1 VLSGLTNEEMES
13 AGAGLLVLFNTRPLI
28 TFFDLRKAEV
38 NLHVLSLARS
48 HVFSLLA

>member
-1 VLSGLTNEEMES
+1 MLSGLTNEEMES

-38 NLHVLSLARS
+38 NLLSLAMS